1 MNFRNWTA
9 ALAGTVALC
18 LAGVAKADET
28 SLIFATT
35 DPGTIALNVQLLHP
49 WADRVNEQGKGFVHI
64 DVRDGSALA
73 DHTNFYD
80 RVQDDVIQVGFGQL
94 AYIGGKF
101 PRSAILTLPFVAETS
116 SEVASVAF
124 WRLYKS
130 GLVNAEYDSIVPILF
145 ASLPPAGLHL
155 AKPAATLDNLNGLKI
170 TIVAKA
176 MGEAVSRLGGTPL
189 SIAAPD
195 IYEAIQRGTANGAV
209 MTWNGLTTFKLQEVT
224 TYHVETSLGATL
236 AVLFMAKKRYD
247 ALPAAAQR
255 IIDANSGEAESR
267 RAGIYYDNIQ
277 AAGRDLV
284 KAGAGQQIVNLSPQ
298 QAASWRERIAPVTE
312 DWVKATPDGDK
323 ILAKFR
329 ALLAEV
335 KAGK

>member
-236 AVLFMAKKRYD
+236 AVLLHGQE
-247 ALPAAAQR
+247 AL
-255 IIDANSGEAESR
+255 R
-267 RAGIYYDNIQ
+267 RAARRGAEDHRCQ
-277 AAGRDLV
+277 FRRGRKPACRHLLRQHPGRRPRSREGGRRPADRQSQPATGGLVARAHRAGDRGLGQGD
-284 KAGAGQQIVNLSPQ
+284 AG
-298 QAASWRERIAPVTE
+298 WR
-312 DWVKATPDGDK
+312 
-323 ILAKFR
+323 
-329 ALLAEV
+329 
-335 KAGK
+335 